1 MPMLKAGSNQI
12 VPTGA
17 DTGAVARRLALP
29 RAMNALPAL
38 LAAALLLILT
48 LLFVL
53 ALPSSSPRA
62 ASGTP
67 TTVSTSPST
76 SALARAAQISAYD
89 FYYPDWCD
97 DFNDDP
103 DDDCPD
109 PEEEP
114 PDETDPP
121 VVRPPV
127 PPAPP
132 IPAPV
137 PAPVPIDNPGDDPGD
152 DWTDQPQL
160 PIWPPTPN
168 GQVARIAAD
177 GRTAIAPKRAPRLVK
192 DLIHAA
198 NRITRKPYKWGGG
211 HARLNDSG
219 YDCSGSTSYVLRSV
233 GLVNGSMVSGGYK
246 SWGKKGA
253 GRWVNVYAN
262 NGHVFMVIAGLRFD
276 TSGAGESGP
285 RWRAEARWSKGFK
298 LRHPARY

>member
-1 MPMLKAGSNQI
+1 MPTLRISPQLEKRSNRHDSVNGRARLARRPRIHTTIPHPLPMLL
-12 VPTGA
+12 
-17 DTGAVARRLALP
+17 AVVMLMAFTA
-29 RAMNALPAL
+29 
-38 LAAALLLILT
+38 
-48 LLFVL
+48 LFVL
-53 ALPSSSPRA
+53 ALPASASA
-62 ASGTP
+62 ASSARTTP
-67 TTVSTSPST
+67 AQL
-76 SALARAAQISAYD
+76 SAFQINSYD
-89 FYYPDWCD
+89 AYYPDWCD

-103 DDDCPD
+103 EDDCQD
-109 PEEEP
+109 S
-114 PDETDPP
+114 DQDPP
-121 VVRPPV
+121 IDQV
-127 PPAPP
+127 PPAGPP
-132 IPAPV
+132 PGQPAPA
-137 PAPVPIDNPGDDPGD
+137 PAPDDGAGD

-168 GQVARIAAD
+168 GEVARIAAD

-192 DLIHAA
+192 DMIHAA

-211 HARLNDSG
+211 HARLTDTG

-246 SWGKKGA
+246 SWGVKGA

-285 RWRAEARWSKGFK
+285 RWRGEERWSRGFK